1 MIALFYLASLLIR
14 VVHSFITKMGFF
26 GSVKSLFT
34 RNVKNTTQIG
44 TQPPRPPLVRATI
57 ENPLISMNNYSQR
70 SQRSQKAMIA
80 ETSFSGETTNLGAP
94 LEASIPTQRRS
105 VSTKRPTSTTLV
117 VSNSPLQLAA
127 PVTQYNKK
135 KLPRQTRRKR
145 LLTSQEETLKQMLAA
160 QYHRPNKQI
169 LQRMPKSLQRL
180 KKAKMNTKQ
189 AREFNTALVKASDN
203 MYSIL
208 RKNGRS
214 PSKASLE
221 KALAQADTNAIL
233 ALEKA
238 NFKQTHGRSPSQ
250 ASLEAFINDF

>member
-1 MIALFYLASLLIR
+1 
-14 VVHSFITKMGFF
+14 
-26 GSVKSLFT
+26 
-34 RNVKNTTQIG
+34 
-44 TQPPRPPLVRATI
+44 
-57 ENPLISMNNYSQR
+57 
-70 SQRSQKAMIA
+70 
-80 ETSFSGETTNLGAP
+80 
-94 LEASIPTQRRS
+94 
-105 VSTKRPTSTTLV
+105 
-117 VSNSPLQLAA
+117 
-127 PVTQYNKK
+127 
-135 KLPRQTRRKR
+135 
-145 LLTSQEETLKQMLAA
+145 MLAA